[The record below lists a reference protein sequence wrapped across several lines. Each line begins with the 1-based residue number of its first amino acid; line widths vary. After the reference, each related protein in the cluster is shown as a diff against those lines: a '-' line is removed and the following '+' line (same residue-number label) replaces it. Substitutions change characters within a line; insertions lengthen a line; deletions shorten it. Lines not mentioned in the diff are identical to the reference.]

1 VNDETRRE
9 DQTIL
14 DALDAPDGG
23 LAARSGTARLPE
35 AAEAEETLARLY
47 TEVMGLIPC
56 ELEPV
61 APRPEVKERLMAA
74 IAAGAPQAPAAAP
87 APEAPAAPVPVPPQA
102 APRPSFAT
110 PPPPVRRAPARRWPL
125 ALAASLALV
134 LAGLLGMLVPVLY
147 SQRQEIQALRQERDA
162 VRERLDQAEQQTAQV
177 RAELDRMRRGM
188 MLVTSPAVE
197 AAPLRPPGPAAPQPN
212 ARGTLFVAADHQHW
226 YMAAHGL
233 EPSPPGQAYQ
243 LWFVAGAQ
251 TVSGGTFTARP
262 GEPAN
267 LSSETM
273 PEGTTGVMVTVED
286 ADGSAQPT
294 GPEILRAAGMYQL

>member
-1 VNDETRRE
+1 MSDETPRE
-9 DQTIL
+9 DQAIL
-14 DALDAPDGG
+14 DALEAPDGG
-23 LAARSGTARLPE
+23 LSARSGTARQDE
-35 AAEAEETLARLY
+35 TEETLARLY
-47 TEVMGLIPC
+47 TELMGLIPS

-61 APRPEVKERLMAA
+61 TPRPEVKERLMAA
-74 IAAGAPQAPAAAP
+74 IAGAPQAPAVAP
-87 APEAPAAPVPVPPQA
+87 APERPAVAAPAEPQAPPPAVPVRPVP
-102 APRPSFAT
+102 R
-110 PPPPVRRAPARRWPL
+110 ARRWPL

-147 SQRQEIQALRQERDA
+147 SQRQEITALRQERDA
-162 VRERLDQAEQQTAQV
+162 VRARLGQAEQQVAQV
-177 RAELDRMRRGM
+177 RAEVDRMREGM
-188 MLVTSPAVE
+188 ALVTSPAVE

-233 EPSPPGQAYQ
+233 EPSPPGRCYQ

-251 TVSGGTFTARP
+251 TVSGGTFTARR

-273 PEGTTGVMVTVED
+273 PEGTTGVRVTVED

-294 GPEILRAAGMYQL
+294 GPEVLRAAGMYQL